1 MKTKYLSLTVSLMF
15 FPYAH
20 GVQGCG
26 IHSPNGYVKDFEKNN
41 VCAFRK
47 VNSRTRVFVAN
58 LKSGARV
65 NFSVEKVG
73 NSKERLKNGKY
84 DFFYKR
90 KYINDFMGG
99 NKVVINGQFFSMDNS
114 AKAFL
119 SFPIKYYG
127 NNVISEGPDMRLNG
141 GGRTE
146 WDFRTLIFYENY
158 RFSMANVKPYKVSDI
173 NLRKKLIVG
182 LRPDYNGPEVRANS
196 SIGRTYVGVR
206 NTNYTSP
213 SSFQKE
219 IILFAV
225 SDSATTGQ
233 MINLLNDWN
242 VSKENMIMFDGSASS
257 QYKFSNTSLDF
268 SRRIPMVF
276 TIN

>member
-1 MKTKYLSLTVSLMF
+1 
-15 FPYAH
+15 
-20 GVQGCG
+20 
-26 IHSPNGYVKDFEKNN
+26 
-41 VCAFRK
+41 
-47 VNSRTRVFVAN
+47 
-58 LKSGARV
+58 
-65 NFSVEKVG
+65 
-73 NSKERLKNGKY
+73 
-84 DFFYKR
+84 
-90 KYINDFMGG
+90 
-99 NKVVINGQFFSMDNS
+99 
-114 AKAFL
+114 
-119 SFPIKYYG
+119 
-127 NNVISEGPDMRLNG
+127 MRLNG

>member
-1 MKTKYLSLTVSLMF
+1 
-15 FPYAH
+15 
-20 GVQGCG
+20 
-26 IHSPNGYVKDFEKNN
+26 
-41 VCAFRK
+41 
-47 VNSRTRVFVAN
+47 
-58 LKSGARV
+58 
-65 NFSVEKVG
+65 
-73 NSKERLKNGKY
+73 
-84 DFFYKR
+84 
-90 KYINDFMGG
+90 
-99 NKVVINGQFFSMDNS
+99 
-114 AKAFL
+114 
-119 SFPIKYYG
+119 
-127 NNVISEGPDMRLNG
+127 
-141 GGRTE
+141 
-146 WDFRTLIFYENY
+146 
-158 RFSMANVKPYKVSDI
+158 MANVKPYKVSDI
-173 NLRKKLIVG
+173 NLREKLIVG

-225 SDSATTGQ
+225 SDSSTTGQ